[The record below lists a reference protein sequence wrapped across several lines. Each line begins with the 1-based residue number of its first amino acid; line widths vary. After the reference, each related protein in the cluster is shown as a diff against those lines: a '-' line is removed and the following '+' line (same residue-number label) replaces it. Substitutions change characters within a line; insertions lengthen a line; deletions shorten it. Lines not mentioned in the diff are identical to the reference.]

1 VARRAAPAA
10 LVVTAALANLA
21 GVHGLASLVLLAA
34 VPACAWSALASF
46 GDLLEARDPG
56 AAQRLQALLMAVA
69 TPLVVL
75 AGAARP
81 AAPGLA
87 TSALLGCLA
96 LTCLEA
102 LVGAGAEA
110 GLQRERV
117 GRVATDVDQRLDED
131 ERPDGDDRAERD
143 RRAQQPLRR
152 RRAA

>member
-21 GVHGLASLVLLAA
+21 GHTGLASLALLAA
-34 VPACAWSALASF
+34 VPVCAWAALASF
-46 GDLLEARDPG
+46 GDLLEACDPG
-56 AAQRLQALLMAVA
+56 AVQRLQALLMAVA

-81 AAPGLA
+81 AAPALA

-110 GLQRERV
+110 GLQRQRV
-117 GRVATDVDQRLDED
+117 GRIATDVDQRLDED
-131 ERPDGDDRAERD
+131 ERPDGHDRAERD
-143 RRAQQPLRR
+143 RHAQQPLRR